1 MKNILSS
8 EKYFVMLTKK
18 VSRLICQGK
27 KKEIFHY
34 VQNDKNDNNMKNILY
49 FIAILIIA
57 FTSCNNKKSERS
69 ATESTDSTTVK
80 YAKGFKVSTH
90 GNYRLVD
97 IHDPSGESDLEYHY
111 ALIERGTDKTGIPS
125 DYQIIE
131 TPVRSV
137 ICMTTLQLSN
147 FIKLDA
153 VDKVVGITS
162 TRFLF
167 NKQMNGQLENGKTS
181 KIGIEGEFDNEIVMA
196 LNPDVILVSPFKKG
210 GYESIRNLG
219 IPLISFLG
227 YKESSPL
234 GQAEWIKFTAM
245 LLGIEEQANKQ
256 FDEIEQKYNDLQSLA
271 QSVSEKPTVLSGELH
286 SGNWYVVGGN
296 SYLAQLFR
304 DAGASYFMKN
314 DNESGGFYVD
324 FETVYSQGANADY
337 WRMVNSHNGT
347 FSYDAL
353 KQSDA
358 RYADFSAFK
367 NKKLIYCNLR
377 EKPFYENTPV
387 EPEVVL
393 ADLIKIFHP
402 HLLPEHVPVYY
413 ELLK

>member
-1 MKNILSS
+1 MKKLLYILSIL
-8 EKYFVMLTKK
+8 FVTFSGCNQSKK
-18 VSRLICQGK
+18 TEDSA
-27 KKEIFHY
+27 KEG
-34 VQNDKNDNNMKNILY
+34 Q
-49 FIAILIIA
+49 
-57 FTSCNNKKSERS
+57 KSANSIEI
-69 ATESTDSTTVK
+69 K
-80 YAKGFKVSTH
+80 YAKGFQVENY
-90 GNYRLVD
+90 GNYKLVD
-97 IHDPSGESDLEYHY
+97 VTDPSGESDMHYKY
-111 ALIERGTDKTGIPS
+111 ALLNRGSDKDGIPA

-147 FIKLDA
+147 FIKLNA
-153 VDKVVGITS
+153 TDKVVGMTS

-167 NKQMNGQLENGKTS
+167 NEQMNKQLKEGTTS
-181 KIGIEGEFDNEIVMA
+181 KIGIEGEFDNEVVIA
-196 LNPDVILVSPFKKG
+196 LNPDIILVSPFKKG
-210 GYESIRNLG
+210 GYDAIRNLD

-245 LLGIEEQANKQ
+245 LLGIEQQANKQ
-256 FDEIEQKYNDLQSLA
+256 FEEIENRYNELKTLSA
-271 QSVSEKPTVLSGELH
+271 AIAERPTVLSGELH
-286 SGNWYVVGGN
+286 SGNWYVVGGS

-304 DAGASYFMKN
+304 DAGADYFMKN

-324 FETVYSQGANADY
+324 FETVYSQGANAGY

-347 FSYDAL
+347 FSYEAL

-358 RYADFSAFK
+358 RYADFKAFK
-367 NKKLIYCNLR
+367 DKKLIYCNLR

-402 HLLPEHVPVYY
+402 DLLPEHVPVYY

>member
-1 MKNILSS
+1 MKKLLFIL
-8 EKYFVMLTKK
+8 FTLV
-18 VSRLICQGK
+18 
-27 KKEIFHY
+27 
-34 VQNDKNDNNMKNILY
+34 
-49 FIAILIIA
+49 IA
-57 FTSCNNKKSERS
+57 FSGCNQNKNAKTIGDRNT
-69 ATESTDSTTVK
+69 ADSMNIK
-80 YAKGFKVSTH
+80 YAKDFKVTSSE
-90 GNYRLVD
+90 NYKLVD
-97 IHDPSGESDLEYHY
+97 ITDPSGESDMHYKY
-111 ALIERGTDKTGIPS
+111 ALINRGSNKEGIPT

-131 TPVRSV
+131 IPVRSV

-147 FIKLDA
+147 FIKLNA
-153 VDKVVGITS
+153 LDKVVGITS

-167 NKQMNGQLENGKTS
+167 NEQMNRQLKEGKTR
-181 KIGIEGEFDNEIVMA
+181 KIGIEGEFDNEAILA
-196 LNPDVILVSPFKKG
+196 LNPDIILVSPFKKG
-210 GYESIRNLG
+210 GYDAIRNLD

-234 GQAEWIKFTAM
+234 GQAEWIKFIAM

-256 FDEIEQKYNDLQSLA
+256 FDDIENKYNKLKVLSA
-271 QSVSEKPTVLSGELH
+271 SVSERPTVLSGELH

-304 DAGASYFMKN
+304 DAGADYFMKN

-324 FETVYSQGANADY
+324 FETVYSQGANTDY
-337 WRMVNSHNGT
+337 WRMVNSHDGT
-347 FSYDAL
+347 FTYDAL

-358 RYADFSAFK
+358 RYADFKAFK
-367 NKKLIYCNLR
+367 DKKLIYCNLR

-402 HLLPEHVPVYY
+402 SLLPEYVPVYY

>member
-1 MKNILSS
+1 MKKLLFIL
-8 EKYFVMLTKK
+8 FTLV
-18 VSRLICQGK
+18 
-27 KKEIFHY
+27 
-34 VQNDKNDNNMKNILY
+34 
-49 FIAILIIA
+49 IA
-57 FTSCNNKKSERS
+57 FSGCNQNKNAKTIGYRNI
-69 ATESTDSTTVK
+69 ADSINIK
-80 YAKGFKVSTH
+80 YAKGFKVTSSE
-90 GNYRLVD
+90 NYKLVD
-97 IHDPSGESDLEYHY
+97 ITDPSGESDMHYKY
-111 ALIERGTDKTGIPS
+111 ALVNRGSNKEGIPA

-131 TPVRSV
+131 IPVRSV

-147 FIKLDA
+147 FIKLNA
-153 VDKVVGITS
+153 LDKVVGITS

-167 NKQMNGQLENGKTS
+167 NEQMNRQLKEGKTR
-181 KIGIEGEFDNEIVMA
+181 KIGIEGEFDNEAILA
-196 LNPDVILVSPFKKG
+196 LNPDIILVSPFKKG
-210 GYESIRNLG
+210 GYDAIRNLD

-234 GQAEWIKFTAM
+234 GQAEWIKFIAM

-256 FDEIEQKYNDLQSLA
+256 FDDIENKYNKLKVLSA
-271 QSVSEKPTVLSGELH
+271 SVSERPTVLSGELH

-304 DAGASYFMKN
+304 DAGADYFMKN

-324 FETVYSQGANADY
+324 FETVYSQGANTDY
-337 WRMVNSHNGT
+337 WRMVNSHDGIFT
-347 FSYDAL
+347 YDAL

-358 RYADFSAFK
+358 RYADFKAFK
-367 NKKLIYCNLR
+367 DKKLIYCNLR

-402 HLLPEHVPVYY
+402 SLLPEYVPGYY

>member
-1 MKNILSS
+1 MKKLLYILS
-8 EKYFVMLTKK
+8 
-18 VSRLICQGK
+18 
-27 KKEIFHY
+27 
-34 VQNDKNDNNMKNILY
+34 
-49 FIAILIIA
+49 ILI
-57 FTSCNNKKSERS
+57 FTLSGCNQNKKTNV
-69 ATESTDSTTVK
+69 TENRENSDSVNIK
-80 YAKGFKVSTH
+80 YAKGFQVSNY
-90 GNYRLVD
+90 GNYKLVD
-97 IHDPSGESDLEYHY
+97 VTDPSGESDMHYKY
-111 ALIERGTDKTGIPS
+111 ALLNRGSDKGGIPS

-147 FIKLDA
+147 FIKLNA
-153 VDKVVGITS
+153 TDKVVGMTS

-167 NKQMNGQLENGKTS
+167 NEQMNKQLKEGTTS
-181 KIGIEGEFDNEIVMA
+181 KIGIEGEFDNEVVIA

-210 GYESIRNLG
+210 GYDAIRNLD

-256 FDEIEQKYNDLQSLA
+256 FEEIESKYNELKALSTA
-271 QSVSEKPTVLSGELH
+271 VAKRPTVLSGELH

-304 DAGASYFMKN
+304 DAGADYFMKN

-347 FSYDAL
+347 FSYEAL

-358 RYADFSAFK
+358 RYADFKAFK
-367 NKKLIYCNLR
+367 DKKLVYCNLR

-387 EPEVVL
+387 EPEIVL

-402 HLLPEHVPVYY
+402 DLLPEHVPVYY

>member
-1 MKNILSS
+1 MKKLLFIL
-8 EKYFVMLTKK
+8 FTLV
-18 VSRLICQGK
+18 
-27 KKEIFHY
+27 
-34 VQNDKNDNNMKNILY
+34 
-49 FIAILIIA
+49 IA
-57 FTSCNNKKSERS
+57 FSGCNQNKNAKTIGERNI
-69 ATESTDSTTVK
+69 ADSMNIK
-80 YAKGFKVSTH
+80 YAKGFKVISSA
-90 GNYRLVD
+90 NYKLVD
-97 IHDPSGESDLEYHY
+97 ITDPSGESDMHYKY
-111 ALIERGTDKTGIPS
+111 ALVNRGSNEEGIPA

-147 FIKLDA
+147 FIKLKA
-153 VDKVVGITS
+153 LDKVVGITS

-167 NKQMNGQLENGKTS
+167 NEQMNRQLKEGKTS
-181 KIGIEGEFDNEIVMA
+181 KIGIEGEFDNEAILA
-196 LNPDVILVSPFKKG
+196 LNPDIILVSPFKKG
-210 GYESIRNLG
+210 GYDAIRNLD

-234 GQAEWIKFTAM
+234 GQAEWIKFIAM

-256 FDEIEQKYNDLQSLA
+256 FDDIENKYNKLKALSA
-271 QSVSEKPTVLSGELH
+271 SVSERPTVLSGELH

-304 DAGASYFMKN
+304 DAGADYFMKN

-324 FETVYSQGANADY
+324 FETVYSQGANTDY
-337 WRMVNSHNGT
+337 WRMVNSHDGIFT
-347 FSYDAL
+347 YDAL

-358 RYADFSAFK
+358 RYADFKAFK
-367 NKKLIYCNLR
+367 DKKLIYCNLR

-402 HLLPEHVPVYY
+402 SLLPKYVPVYY

>member
-1 MKNILSS
+1 MKKLLFIL
-8 EKYFVMLTKK
+8 FTLV
-18 VSRLICQGK
+18 
-27 KKEIFHY
+27 
-34 VQNDKNDNNMKNILY
+34 
-49 FIAILIIA
+49 IA
-57 FTSCNNKKSERS
+57 FSGCNQNKNAKTIGDRNT
-69 ATESTDSTTVK
+69 ADSMNIK
-80 YAKGFKVSTH
+80 YAKGFKVISSA
-90 GNYRLVD
+90 NYKLVD
-97 IHDPSGESDLEYHY
+97 ITDPSGESDMHYKY
-111 ALIERGTDKTGIPS
+111 ALVNRGNNKEGIPA

-131 TPVRSV
+131 IPVRSV

-147 FIKLDA
+147 FIKLNA
-153 VDKVVGITS
+153 LNKVVGITS

-167 NKQMNGQLENGKTS
+167 NEQMNRQLKEGKTR
-181 KIGIEGEFDNEIVMA
+181 KIGIEGEFDNEVILA
-196 LNPDVILVSPFKKG
+196 LNPDIILVSPFKKG
-210 GYESIRNLG
+210 GYDAIRNLN

-234 GQAEWIKFTAM
+234 GQAEWIKFIAM

-256 FDEIEQKYNDLQSLA
+256 FDDIENKYNKLKALSA
-271 QSVSEKPTVLSGELH
+271 SVSERPTVLSGELH

-304 DAGASYFMKN
+304 DAGADYFMKN

-324 FETVYSQGANADY
+324 FETVYSQGANTDY
-337 WRMVNSHNGT
+337 WRMVNSHDGT
-347 FSYDAL
+347 FTYDAL

-358 RYADFSAFK
+358 RYADFKAFK
-367 NKKLIYCNLR
+367 DKKLIYCNLR

-402 HLLPEHVPVYY
+402 SLLPKYVSVYY

>member
-1 MKNILSS
+1 MKTFYLLLSCIMITFS
-8 EKYFVMLTKK
+8 
-18 VSRLICQGK
+18 
-27 KKEIFHY
+27 
-34 VQNDKNDNNMKNILY
+34 
-49 FIAILIIA
+49 
-57 FTSCNNKKSERS
+57 SCNQTGNKQNKKLSDEQANE
-69 ATESTDSTTVK
+69 ATHIK
-80 YAKGFKVSTH
+80 YAKGFKVKDH

-97 IHDPSGESDLEYHY
+97 VTDPSGESDITYKY
-111 ALIERGTDKTGIPS
+111 ALLERGTDRKGIPS
-125 DYQIIE
+125 DYEIIE
-131 TPVRSV
+131 TPVQKV
-137 ICMTTLQLSN
+137 ICMTTLQISN
-147 FIKLDA
+147 FIKLNVTDRI
-153 VDKVVGITS
+153 VGMTS

-167 NKQMNGQLENGKTS
+167 NEQLKEQLKDNTTS
-181 KIGIEGEFDNEIVMA
+181 RIGIEGEFDTELILA
-196 LNPDVILVSPFKKG
+196 LNPDIILVSPFKRG
-210 GYESIRNLG
+210 GYETIRNLD

-245 LLGIEEQANKQ
+245 LLGIEEQANIQ
-256 FDEIEQKYNDLQSLA
+256 FEDIEKRYLELLSLT
-271 QSVSEKPTVLSGELH
+271 EPLEDKPTVMSGELH
-286 SGNWYVVGGN
+286 SGNWYVVGGD

-304 DAGASYFMKN
+304 DAGANYFMKN

-324 FETVYSQGANADY
+324 FETVYSQGANTDY

-347 FSYDAL
+347 FTYDAL

-358 RYADFSAFK
+358 RYADFKAFK
-367 NKKLIYCNLR
+367 EKNLIYCNLR

-402 HLLPEHVPVYY
+402 TLLLEHTPVYY

>member
-1 MKNILSS
+1 MKKLLFIL
-8 EKYFVMLTKK
+8 FTLV
-18 VSRLICQGK
+18 
-27 KKEIFHY
+27 
-34 VQNDKNDNNMKNILY
+34 
-49 FIAILIIA
+49 IA
-57 FTSCNNKKSERS
+57 FSGCNQNKNAKTIGDWNT
-69 ATESTDSTTVK
+69 ADSMNIK
-80 YAKGFKVSTH
+80 YAKGFKVTSSE
-90 GNYRLVD
+90 NYKLVD
-97 IHDPSGESDLEYHY
+97 ITDPSGESDMHYKY
-111 ALIERGTDKTGIPS
+111 ALLNRGSSKDGIPA

-131 TPVRSV
+131 IPVRSV

-147 FIKLDA
+147 FIKLKA
-153 VDKVVGITS
+153 LDKVVGITS

-167 NKQMNGQLENGKTS
+167 NEQMNKQLKEGKTS
-181 KIGIEGEFDNEIVMA
+181 KIGIEGEFDNEAILS
-196 LNPDVILVSPFKKG
+196 LNPDIILVSPFKKG
-210 GYESIRNLG
+210 GYDAIRNLD

-256 FDEIEQKYNDLQSLA
+256 FDDIENKYNELKALCT
-271 QSVSEKPTVLSGELH
+271 SVSRHPTVLSGELH

-304 DAGASYFMKN
+304 DAGADYFMKN
-314 DNESGGFYVD
+314 DNESGGFYVN
-324 FETVYSQGANADY
+324 FETVYSQGANTDY
-337 WRMVNSHNGT
+337 WRMVNSHDGT
-347 FSYDAL
+347 FTYDAL

-358 RYADFSAFK
+358 RYADFKAFK
-367 NKKLIYCNLR
+367 DKKLIYCNLR

-393 ADLIKIFHP
+393 ADLIRIFHP
-402 HLLPEHVPVYY
+402 SLLPEHIPVYY

>member
-1 MKNILSS
+1 MKKLLFIL
-8 EKYFVMLTKK
+8 FTL
-18 VSRLICQGK
+18 L
-27 KKEIFHY
+27 
-34 VQNDKNDNNMKNILY
+34 
-49 FIAILIIA
+49 IA
-57 FTSCNNKKSERS
+57 FSGCNQNKNAKTIGDRNT
-69 ATESTDSTTVK
+69 ADSMNIK
-80 YAKGFKVSTH
+80 YAKGFKVISSA
-90 GNYRLVD
+90 NYKLVD
-97 IHDPSGESDLEYHY
+97 ITDPSGESDMHYKY
-111 ALIERGTDKTGIPS
+111 ALVNRGSNKEGIPA

-131 TPVRSV
+131 IPVRSV

-147 FIKLDA
+147 FIKLNA
-153 VDKVVGITS
+153 LNKVVGITS

-167 NKQMNGQLENGKTS
+167 NEQMDRQLKEDKTR
-181 KIGIEGEFDNEIVMA
+181 KIGIEGEFDNEVILA
-196 LNPDVILVSPFKKG
+196 LNPDIILVSPFKKG
-210 GYESIRNLG
+210 GYDAIRNLN

-256 FDEIEQKYNDLQSLA
+256 FDDIENKYNKLKVLSA
-271 QSVSEKPTVLSGELH
+271 SVSERPTVLSGELH

-304 DAGASYFMKN
+304 DAGADYFMKN

-324 FETVYSQGANADY
+324 FETVYSQGANTDY
-337 WRMVNSHNGT
+337 WRMVNSHDGT
-347 FSYDAL
+347 FTYDAL

-358 RYADFSAFK
+358 RYADFKAFK
-367 NKKLIYCNLR
+367 DKKLIYCNLR

-402 HLLPEHVPVYY
+402 SLLPKYVSVYY

>member
-1 MKNILSS
+1 MKKLLFIL
-8 EKYFVMLTKK
+8 FTLV
-18 VSRLICQGK
+18 
-27 KKEIFHY
+27 
-34 VQNDKNDNNMKNILY
+34 
-49 FIAILIIA
+49 IA
-57 FTSCNNKKSERS
+57 FSGCNQNKNAKTIGERNT
-69 ATESTDSTTVK
+69 ADSMNIK
-80 YAKGFKVSTH
+80 YAKGFKVISFA
-90 GNYRLVD
+90 NYKLVD
-97 IHDPSGESDLEYHY
+97 ITDPSGESDMHYKY
-111 ALIERGTDKTGIPS
+111 ALVNRGSNKEGIPA

-131 TPVRSV
+131 IPVRSV

-147 FIKLDA
+147 FIKLNA
-153 VDKVVGITS
+153 LDKVVGITS

-167 NKQMNGQLENGKTS
+167 NEQMNRQLKEGKTS
-181 KIGIEGEFDNEIVMA
+181 KIGIEGEFDNEAILA
-196 LNPDVILVSPFKKG
+196 LNPDIILVSPFKKG
-210 GYESIRNLG
+210 GYDAIRNLD

-234 GQAEWIKFTAM
+234 GQAEWIKFIAM

-256 FDEIEQKYNDLQSLA
+256 FDDIENKYNKLKALSA
-271 QSVSEKPTVLSGELH
+271 SVSERPTVLSGELH

-304 DAGASYFMKN
+304 DAGANYFMKN

-324 FETVYSQGANADY
+324 FETVYSQGANTDY
-337 WRMVNSHNGT
+337 WRMVNSHDGT
-347 FSYDAL
+347 FTYDAL

-358 RYADFSAFK
+358 RYADFKAFK
-367 NKKLIYCNLR
+367 DKKLIYCNLR

-402 HLLPEHVPVYY
+402 SFLPEYVPVYY

>member
-1 MKNILSS
+1 MKKLLFIL
-8 EKYFVMLTKK
+8 FTLV
-18 VSRLICQGK
+18 
-27 KKEIFHY
+27 
-34 VQNDKNDNNMKNILY
+34 
-49 FIAILIIA
+49 IA
-57 FTSCNNKKSERS
+57 FSGCNQNKNAKTIGDRNT
-69 ATESTDSTTVK
+69 ADSMNIK
-80 YAKGFKVSTH
+80 YAKGFKVASSE
-90 GNYRLVD
+90 NYKLVD
-97 IHDPSGESDLEYHY
+97 ISDPSGESDMHYKY
-111 ALIERGTDKTGIPS
+111 ALVNRGSNKEGIPA

-131 TPVRSV
+131 IPVRSV

-147 FIKLDA
+147 FIKLKA
-153 VDKVVGITS
+153 LDKVVGITS

-167 NKQMNGQLENGKTS
+167 NEQMNRQLKEGKTS
-181 KIGIEGEFDNEIVMA
+181 KIGIEGEFDNEAILA
-196 LNPDVILVSPFKKG
+196 LNPDIILVSPFKKG
-210 GYESIRNLG
+210 GYDAIRNLD

-234 GQAEWIKFTAM
+234 GQAEWIKFIAM

-256 FDEIEQKYNDLQSLA
+256 FDDIENKYNKLKAMSA
-271 QSVSEKPTVLSGELH
+271 SVSERPTVLSGELH

-304 DAGASYFMKN
+304 DAGANYFMKN

-324 FETVYSQGANADY
+324 FETVYSQGANTDY
-337 WRMVNSHNGT
+337 WRMVNSHDGT
-347 FSYDAL
+347 FTNDAL

-358 RYADFSAFK
+358 RYADFKAFK
-367 NKKLIYCNLR
+367 DKKLIYCNLR

-402 HLLPEHVPVYY
+402 SFLPEYVPVYY

>member
-1 MKNILSS
+1 MKKLLFIL
-8 EKYFVMLTKK
+8 FTLV
-18 VSRLICQGK
+18 
-27 KKEIFHY
+27 
-34 VQNDKNDNNMKNILY
+34 
-49 FIAILIIA
+49 IA
-57 FTSCNNKKSERS
+57 FSGCNQNKNAKTIGDRNT
-69 ATESTDSTTVK
+69 ADSMNIK
-80 YAKGFKVSTH
+80 YAKGFKVISST
-90 GNYRLVD
+90 NYKLVD
-97 IHDPSGESDLEYHY
+97 ITDPSGESDMHYKY
-111 ALIERGTDKTGIPS
+111 ALVNRGSNKEGIPA

-131 TPVRSV
+131 IPVRSV

-147 FIKLDA
+147 FIKLNA
-153 VDKVVGITS
+153 LDKVVGITS

-167 NKQMNGQLENGKTS
+167 NEQMNRQLKEDKAS
-181 KIGIEGEFDNEIVMA
+181 KIGIEGEFDNEAILA
-196 LNPDVILVSPFKKG
+196 LNPDIILVSPFKKG
-210 GYESIRNLG
+210 GYDAIRNLD

-234 GQAEWIKFTAM
+234 GQAEWIKFIAM

-256 FDEIEQKYNDLQSLA
+256 FDDIENKYNKLKALSA
-271 QSVSEKPTVLSGELH
+271 SVSERPTVLSGELH

-304 DAGASYFMKN
+304 DAGADYFMKN

-324 FETVYSQGANADY
+324 FETVYSQGANTDY
-337 WRMVNSHNGT
+337 WRMVNSHDGT
-347 FSYDAL
+347 FTYDAL

-358 RYADFSAFK
+358 RYADFKAFK
-367 NKKLIYCNLR
+367 DKKLIYCNLR

-402 HLLPEHVPVYY
+402 SLLPEYVPVYY